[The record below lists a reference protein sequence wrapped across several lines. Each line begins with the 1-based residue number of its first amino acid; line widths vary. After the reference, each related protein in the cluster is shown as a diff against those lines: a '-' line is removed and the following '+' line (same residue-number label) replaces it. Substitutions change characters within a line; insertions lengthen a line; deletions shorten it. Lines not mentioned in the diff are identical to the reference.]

1 MLRLVDRHRHD
12 PGAALSERA
21 ETRHDAIL
29 EGKVAIV
36 TGAARGLGRVEALE
50 LARLGARVVVNDLG
64 TKGDG
69 TRPRRDRRA
78 RRRRRDQGAS
88 AARPFRTSATSPSG
102 TTRSAMIET
111 AVETFG
117 DLHILVNN
125 AGFCRDR
132 MIFNM
137 SEDEFDSVIR
147 VHLKGHFCGM
157 RFASEYWRNSAKDTG
172 GTVYGRI
179 INTSSEAFIF
189 GSPGQPNYAAAKA
202 GIVAMTMSAAQ
213 VLEKYGVTANAI
225 MPRART
231 RMNDSGTL
239 AAMFA
244 KPETGFDVYAPEHVS
259 PLVGYLASPDAANVS
274 GYVLVVYGKQ
284 ITLVSAPKLE
294 PTLRDRGALDDRGR
308 VAASSGRG
316 SPSIARSPTASPSCP
331 SERRSG
337 ASAA

>member
-1 MLRLVDRHRHD
+1 MS
-12 PGAALSERA
+12 GA
-21 ETRHDAIL
+21 HPL

-50 LARLGARVVVNDLG
+50 LARLGAKVVVNDLG

-69 TRPRRDRRA
+69 SGRDET
-78 RRRRRDQGAS
+78 
-88 AARPFRTSATSPSG
+88 AARAVVEEIAALGGEAIPHFGDVAVWDDART
-102 TTRSAMIET
+102 MIGT
-111 AVETFG
+111 AVERFG

-147 VHLKGHFCGM
+147 VHLKGHFCTM
-157 RFASEYWRNSAKDTG
+157 RFATEYWRNRAKDTG

-179 INTSSEAFIF
+179 ISTSSEAFIF

-213 VLEKYGVTANAI
+213 VLEKYGVTANVI

-239 AAMFA
+239 ASMFA
-244 KPETGFDVYAPEHVS
+244 KPETGFDLYAPEHVA
-259 PLVGYLASPDAANVS
+259 PLVGYLASPDAARVS
-274 GYVLVVYGKQ
+274 GYVMVIYGKQ
-284 ITLVSAPKLE
+284 ITMVAAPKLAPVFE
-294 PTLRDRGALDDRGR
+294 TEDGWTTER
-308 VAASSGRG
+308 VAATLGPWFAEHRPITDG
-316 SPSIARSPTASPSCP
+316 FTVMP
-331 SERRSG
+331 
-337 ASAA
+337 